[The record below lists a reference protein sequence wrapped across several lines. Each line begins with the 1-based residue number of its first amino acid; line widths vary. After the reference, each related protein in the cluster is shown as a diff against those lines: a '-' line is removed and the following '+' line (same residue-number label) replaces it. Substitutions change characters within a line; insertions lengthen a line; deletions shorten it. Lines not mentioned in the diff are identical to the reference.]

1 MGPLAGPEFARRV
14 QLRRAFNGQP
24 VALQAGWLAG
34 RPALRAAASL
44 GGQNTAEWR
53 LADGRAVHLPALG
66 CNYSRRVET
75 ARSLAAAQLAAWPI
89 RRVRPQAGARR
100 PKSDKTFWQPEEGT
114 FIIGRRQRRGEER
127 SWRRECLI
135 QLCLIGHL
143 LAKPGGAR
151 RTGAGRGQL
160 PLRRRRRAQC
170 ARTRLARRRRSGS
183 KALSAPSR
191 ADLLR
196 CRCRRRCNRSLARH
210 SPPAPASER
219 QRLGW
224 PPVRLRPPLEQALIA
239 PAARAE
245 GAKRA
250 KVQLGLEVAPSAS
263 ARRRS

>member
-143 LAKPGGAR
+143 LAGQAALGGQVPAAGCCHCAGAGGPSARAPGSLGGAAR
-151 RTGAGRGQL
+151 AQRPFQRPRG
-160 PLRRRRRAQC
+160 PICYAAAAAAAAIAASPAIVHLRRR
-170 ARTRLARRRRSGS
+170 
-183 KALSAPSR
+183 
-191 ADLLR
+191 
-196 CRCRRRCNRSLARH
+196 
-210 SPPAPASER
+210 
-219 QRLGW
+219 
-224 PPVRLRPPLEQALIA
+224 
-239 PAARAE
+239 
-245 GAKRA
+245 
-250 KVQLGLEVAPSAS
+250 AS
-263 ARRRS
+263 AKG